1 MRTIDF
7 IVGMF
12 CCKQA
17 IIIEILLG
25 QSIEGRK
32 PMLDRE
38 KVGRAIA
45 EQRKV
50 KGMTQKQ
57 LADLLNVSYQ
67 AVSRWEQGISLPSVD
82 MIYDIA
88 QTLETTVD
96 FLLNGLSE
104 RKVISYMDTGLD
116 VKKLYIAKDRL
127 SNLVTKNDMLFH
139 TRYSDPIFCKMDT
152 SGMEEPVYVFASH
165 VPGSKERFAME
176 NGYDREICIDLVS
189 SAANNLIRFGVRPA
203 ILLAHVVCGNNDS
216 GQILTMGEAFKE
228 ACESNG
234 IVFAGLEVAAQAV
247 NYHSGEYKISASII
261 GVIDKK
267 EIITGNKITEGDVL
281 IGLHTEGIAS
291 LSYPFIKVILD
302 RRPDTM
308 FAKIDGHHVFMDELM
323 KPNNCYVNI
332 ISELNKQNF
341 IHGIFKIDKSL
352 FHRKCYDT
360 IPKGLGAS
368 ISISTI
374 PIPSLFQYIYHLK
387 MMDRTCF
394 VENFSLG
401 INMLLAVPKEQCDRV
416 IKIIENY
423 HQCYV
428 IGRIE
433 KDDEYPDAKV
443 WMEGTAKW

>member
-1 MRTIDF
+1 
-7 IVGMF
+7 
-12 CCKQA
+12 
-17 IIIEILLG
+17 
-25 QSIEGRK
+25 
-32 PMLDRE
+32 MLDRE
-38 KVGRAIA
+38 KVGRAIS
-45 EQRKV
+45 EQRKI

-104 RKVISYMDTGLD
+104 ERKVISYIDTGLD
-116 VKKLYIAKDRL
+116 VKKLHMVKDRL
-127 SNLVTKNDMLFH
+127 SNLVTKNDMLLH
-139 TRYSDPIFCKMDT
+139 TKYSDPVFCKMDT
-152 SGMEEPVYVFASH
+152 LGMEESLCVFANH

-189 SAANNLIRFGVRPA
+189 SAANNLIRFGVRPT
-203 ILLAHVVCGNNDS
+203 ILLANMVCGNNDS

-228 ACESNG
+228 ACENSG
-234 IVFAGLEVAAQAV
+234 IIFAGLEVAAQAV
-247 NYHSGEYKISASII
+247 NYHAGEYKIGALVI
-261 GVIDKK
+261 GVVDRKK
-267 EIITGNKITEGDVL
+267 IITGNEITEGDVL
-281 IGLHTEGIAS
+281 IGLHTEGIS
-291 LSYPFIKVILD
+291 SLD
-302 RRPDTM
+302 RRPDIV
-308 FAKIDGHHVFMDELM
+308 FAKIDGHHIFMDELM
-323 KPNNCYVNI
+323 KPNNCYVNV
-332 ISELNKQNF
+332 ISELNKQNL

-352 FHRKCYDT
+352 FHRQCYDA

-374 PIPSLFQYIYHLK
+374 PVPSLFQYIYNLK

-401 INMLLAVPKEQCDRV
+401 INMLLVVPESQCDRAV
-416 IKIIENY
+416 KIIENY

-428 IGRIE
+428 VGKIE

-443 WMEGTAKW
+443 WMEGTVKW